1 MIKIAIPGSGGRMG
15 GMLTRAIAVAP
26 DLELVAATDL
36 PDSPFIGRDAGEV
49 AQIGANGVMIGSD
62 PETLFGVADVVID
75 FTSPAAS
82 IHHASL
88 AAAKGTAMDWYN
100 GPSCRRRGGVEG
112 NGKRQHNYLLRQ
124 YLSWRD
130 FADPACRGSGGQ
142 ANRRLGH

>member
-15 GMLTRAIAVAP
+15 GMLIRAIATAP

-49 AQIGANGVMIGSD
+49 AQIGANGVMIGSF

-82 IHHASL
+82 FHHASL
-88 AAAKGTAMDWYN
+88 AAAKGTAMVIGTTGLLSFFQPLQRLN
-100 GPSCRRRGGVEG
+100 LK
-112 NGKRQHNYLLRQ
+112 NIYLLLQ
-124 YLSWRD
+124 FLKVL
-130 FADPACRGSGGQ
+130 Q
-142 ANRRLGH
+142 IKQIEK